1 LTTLNSRSIYFHY
14 LPTRAANARRGR
26 SSVLRIAPRPPVYG
40 RSDMGENHEADYAQ
54 KLIQNRRCVLDQR
67 SDWTDHKPARSA
79 ENKFIVAHGFA
90 EFGKWHLGEDDEEAE
105 GSQRYKFPYGDF
117 KNVHRC
123 AVLAAE
129 ARADTDTPLSSW
141 RFAEAAAIIDQL
153 AFRACARARR
163 ARARLSSAEAC

>member
-1 LTTLNSRSIYFHY
+1 M
-14 LPTRAANARRGR
+14 
-26 SSVLRIAPRPPVYG
+26 SVMLHQSGY
-40 RSDMGENHEADYAQ
+40 DYAQ

-105 GSQRYKFPYGDF
+105 GSKRRYKFPYGDF

-129 ARADTDTPLSSW
+129 ARAERYRHT
-141 RFAEAAAIIDQL
+141 AIEL
-153 AFRACARARR
+153 AVR
-163 ARARLSSAEAC
+163 